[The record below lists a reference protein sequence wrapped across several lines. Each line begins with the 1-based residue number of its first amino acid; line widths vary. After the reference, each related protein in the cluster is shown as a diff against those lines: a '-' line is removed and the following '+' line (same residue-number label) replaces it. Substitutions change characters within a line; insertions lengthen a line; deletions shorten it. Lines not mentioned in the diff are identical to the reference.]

1 MNEESLQ
8 AENILFFRNLDS
20 CCQKIA
26 EQIENQDIA
35 SWKNSDYVKLSG
47 LLYRKTKV
55 HLGENTL
62 KRIFGKVK
70 TSNRYYPQ
78 KATRDALA
86 QFIDFRDWQE
96 FERINSLIIEKTA
109 LPKPPQVAERARP
122 SKRAKYTLKLI
133 LLVIIVLV
141 GIGFWVYLK
150 SLIGDRDI
158 QLLCLNP
165 NGISPHSALFKLNIK
180 NNAKINRAEY
190 LIDFADGST
199 VKKSFSA
206 DLVNHYY
213 EAPGRYFPILFHNRK
228 PIDTTAVYLQSKGW
242 DLIAAVEHDTTRVY
256 PVSSTGIQNQK
267 RISVST
273 SELLKSGVDTTKTFF
288 VSFANIKPTSISAD
302 NFELN
307 VFIQTSPSRPG
318 VRCSQTDLIVY
329 GEKDFHSVNLIK
341 PECVVWSNLKFSENQ
356 LDGTK
361 DDLRPQGQDL
371 RSGKNIKLR
380 IENQHAMLFVD
391 NRKIINTS
399 YKNPIGKLMGV
410 KIRFA
415 GVGAFENFQVY
426 DLKTKAQF

>member
-26 EQIENQDIA
+26 EQTGNQDIA

-96 FERINSLIIEKTA
+96 FERINSLTIEKPP
-109 LPKPPQVAERARP
+109 LPKPTQSKEPVKP
-122 SKRAKYTLKLI
+122 SKRAKHTLKVI
-133 LLVIIVLV
+133 LFAITVLV
-141 GIGFWVYLK
+141 GISLWIYIK
-150 SLIGDRDI
+150 SLISDQDI
-158 QLLCLNP
+158 KLLCLNP
-165 NGISPHSALFKLNIK
+165 NGISPHSALFKLNVK

-199 VKKSFSA
+199 MKKSFSA
-206 DLVNHYY
+206 NLVNHYY
-213 EAPGRYFPILFHNRK
+213 EAPGRYFPVLFHHKK
-228 PIDTTAVYLQSKGW
+228 PIDTGWVYLQSKGW
-242 DLIAAVEHDTTRVY
+242 DLIAMVEHDTTRVY
-256 PVSSTGIQNQK
+256 PVSSAALQNGK
-267 RISVST
+267 RISAST
-273 SELLKSGVDTTKTFF
+273 SALIKSGVDTTKTFF
-288 VSFANIKPTSISAD
+288 VSFANVKPTTISAD

-329 GEKDFHSVNLIK
+329 GEKDFHAVNLIK

-371 RSGKNIKLR
+371 RNGKHIKLR
-380 IENQHAMLFVD
+380 IENQHARLFVD
-391 NRKIINTS
+391 NREIINS
-399 YKNPIGKLMGV
+399 RYKIPIGKLMGV

-415 GVGAFENFQVY
+415 GVGSFENFEAY
-426 DLKTKAQF
+426 DLKTKEKF

>member
-26 EQIENQDIA
+26 EQTGNQDIA

-96 FERINSLIIEKTA
+96 FERINSLTIEKVPA
-109 LPKPPQVAERARP
+109 PRPQPLEVPIQP
-122 SKRAKYTLKLI
+122 STKAKHTLKVI
-133 LLVIIVLV
+133 LLAIVLLL
-141 GIGFWVYLK
+141 GTSLWVYLK

-165 NGISPHSALFKLNIK
+165 NGISPHSALFKLSVK
-180 NNAKINRAEY
+180 NNAKIKRSEY
-190 LIDFADGST
+190 LIDFADGKS

-213 EAPGRYFPILFHNRK
+213 EAPGRYFPVLFHHQK
-228 PIDTTAVYLQSKGW
+228 PIDTGQVYLQTKGW

-256 PVSSTGIQNQK
+256 PVNSTVLQNQK
-267 RISVST
+267 KVSVST
-273 SELLKSGVDTTKTFF
+273 AALIQSGVDTTKTFF
-288 VSFANIKPTSISAD
+288 VSFANIKPTTISAD

-329 GEKDFHSVNLIK
+329 GENNFHSINLIK
-341 PECVVWSNLKFSENQ
+341 PECVVWSNLKFSEKQ

-371 RSGKNIKLR
+371 RSGKQVKLR
-380 IENQHAMLFVD
+380 IENQNAHLFVD
-391 NRKIINTS
+391 NREIINTS
-399 YKNPIGKLMGV
+399 YKIPIGKLMGV

-415 GVGAFENFQVY
+415 GVGSFEDFQLN
-426 DLKTKAQF
+426 DLKTKESF

>member
-133 LLVIIVLV
+133 LLAVIVLV
-141 GIGFWVYLK
+141 GIGFWIYLK

-199 VKKSFSA
+199 VKKK
-206 DLVNHYY
+206 LL
-213 EAPGRYFPILFHNRK
+213 GRF
-228 PIDTTAVYLQSKGW
+228 G
-242 DLIAAVEHDTTRVY
+242 
-256 PVSSTGIQNQK
+256 
-267 RISVST
+267 
-273 SELLKSGVDTTKTFF
+273 
-288 VSFANIKPTSISAD
+288 
-302 NFELN
+302 
-307 VFIQTSPSRPG
+307 
-318 VRCSQTDLIVY
+318 
-329 GEKDFHSVNLIK
+329 
-341 PECVVWSNLKFSENQ
+341 
-356 LDGTK
+356 
-361 DDLRPQGQDL
+361 
-371 RSGKNIKLR
+371 
-380 IENQHAMLFVD
+380 
-391 NRKIINTS
+391 
-399 YKNPIGKLMGV
+399 
-410 KIRFA
+410 
-415 GVGAFENFQVY
+415 
-426 DLKTKAQF
+426 